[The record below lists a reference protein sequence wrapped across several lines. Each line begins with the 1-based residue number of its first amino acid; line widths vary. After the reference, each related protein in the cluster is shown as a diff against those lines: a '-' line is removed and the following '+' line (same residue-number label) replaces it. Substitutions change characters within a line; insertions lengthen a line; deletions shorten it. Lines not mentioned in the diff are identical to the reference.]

1 MPQFQISA
9 KNYRGWRTE
18 TPSGSSPPSST
29 KDRGRL
35 YGGKRASGTKA
46 ARLLQVSEGGVRT
59 YLKAYETRG
68 LTLIPIAR
76 HWDTHATTLRGLA
89 SCPKRMS
96 VPHFPHQ
103 GESLGINQEFSIT
116 GNSGRMG

>member
-1 MPQFQISA
+1 M
-9 KNYRGWRTE
+9 
-18 TPSGSSPPSST
+18 
-29 KDRGRL
+29 
-35 YGGKRASGTKA
+35 GGKRASGTEV